1 MKAIRCPL
9 NFQELVTLL
18 FRLGAPRKCKL
29 TIERRLTKLGQL
41 HAAISAID
49 ARLNL
54 TAANLGSSLID
65 GAKETK

>member
-1 MKAIRCPL
+1 VKAIRCPM

-18 FRLGAPRKCKL
+18 FKSGAPVNWKL

-41 HAAISAID
+41 HAAISPID
-49 ARLNL
+49 ARLRL
-54 TAANLGSSLID
+54 TANLGSSLID